1 MADLVPPRDTFLGDL
16 SLTEV
21 YFAFEGP
28 RIFLAESKVGHLYF
42 AFIVDDDDDTESY
55 IYLPVSSRRLGQL
68 RSGGIG
74 LREAVLHPEDSRL
87 FLVVANYDAD
97 VPFSTA
103 KALLPDDLPVNW
115 LPDQDARLRAKT
127 PTKPPFSP
135 AELSQ
140 MSSRENRP
148 LFAIEVEPSTVN
160 RTEIPVK
167 SFGRIGIAVQ
177 ETIDAIAQAE
187 FGAPT
192 VRGAIRNEILEQVEL
207 CFTESLAASFV
218 FVLAHN
224 TDDGLFQT
232 PLLSDSL
239 VGLGRLLNS
248 GASSAPDLSR
258 ELTRYGPRVLSKYRS
273 LLDSVLQEETG
284 IQTFFAT
291 PGSSVISSGLTLAEV
306 KHSLKV
312 LDDSDP
318 TTRHFSLSGV
328 TLVGVNLRTGVFEIR
343 EVDADRSYVGKL
355 TPSGRAAIE
364 GLPTGGEFLYK
375 ADLVEV
381 TEYSSV
387 TDEEKTV
394 YRLENVEQVS

>member
-1 MADLVPPRDTFLGDL
+1 MQMSRSVRPRHSFLTTCQSTG
-16 SLTEV
+16 
-21 YFAFEGP
+21 F
-28 RIFLAESKVGHLYF
+28 RIKMR
-42 AFIVDDDDDTESY
+42 
-55 IYLPVSSRRLGQL
+55 VSGQ
-68 RSGGIG
+68 
-74 LREAVLHPEDSRL
+74 
-87 FLVVANYDAD
+87 
-97 VPFSTA
+97 
-103 KALLPDDLPVNW
+103 K
-115 LPDQDARLRAKT
+115 
-127 PTKPPFSP
+127 P